1 MNNRDRIYIAVV
13 YTVVFTFWTWVIYTT
28 ITKGW

>member
-13 YTVVFTFWTWVIYTT
+13 YAVVFTFWTWVIYT